1 MQDNKTALKDTS
13 VFNLPDG
20 TKKEK
25 RPKIS
30 WLEPQKP
37 ISKRLYLLISI
48 LSFALILAVWSFI
61 TYTHIVDPLFLPTPT
76 DIVSSGITLF
86 TQLGF
91 GTDILAT
98 VSRVFIGFLLAL
110 VIGLPLGVL
119 IGTFKVV
126 EAFFE
131 PVISFVRYM
140 PVSAFIPLFI
150 LWIGVEEP
158 EKIAVIFAGS
168 FFSIVLMIA
177 VEVGNVRRELLEAAY
192 TLGSTNFGVLKSVI
206 LPAAMPGIMEI
217 TRLVL
222 GWAWTYIIVAELIAA
237 PSGIG
242 HVIIESQRMIR
253 TSNIIFS
260 IVVIGFLGLICDVVL
275 KMITRKLFSWNYGR

>member
-1 MQDNKTALKDTS
+1 MQDPKTAVNDAS
-13 VFNLPDG
+13 IPMYQEQN
-20 TKKEK
+20 KKETK
-25 RPKIS
+25 RRIS
-30 WLEPQKP
+30 WLQPQKA
-37 ISKRLYLLISI
+37 ISKKLYLSLSIS
-48 LSFALILAVWSFI
+48 SFILILLVWSGI
-61 TYTHIVDPLFLPTPT
+61 TYTHLVDPLFLPTPT
-76 DIVSSGITLF
+76 DIINSAVTLF
-86 TQLGF
+86 TELGF
-91 GTDILAT
+91 ATDILAT
-98 VSRVFIGFLLAL
+98 ISRVFVGFLLAL
-110 VIGLPLGVL
+110 IIGLPLGVL

-158 EKIAVIFAGS
+158 EKLAVIFVGS
-168 FFSIVLMIA
+168 FFSLVLMIA
-177 VEVGNVRRELLEAAY
+177 VEVGNVRKELLEAAY
-192 TLGSTNFGVLKSVI
+192 TLGSTNFGIIKSVI

-253 TSNIIFS
+253 TSNIIFG
-260 IVVIGFLGLICDVVL
+260 IIVIGILGLICDVVL
-275 KMITRKLFSWNYGR
+275 KIVTRKLFSWNYGR